1 MAKEKPKCIGLRNPE
16 YRSDILR
23 IAQEIEQFKLENG
36 VQQIIAVIG
45 GSDEN
50 IEAAVLDHLSQIIL
64 RINRKKKSAIL
75 CGGTRGGL
83 PEAAANVATELS
95 IPSIGVYPENAKKN
109 ALDNLDLAIE
119 VPAPIYGNV
128 IWGSETPVLAGLC
141 DIAII
146 VGGSTGT
153 IIEIA
158 TLMKHRKAREKLGKP
173 PIYLV
178 SLSYTGGA
186 AALAPELARMT
197 NHPLL
202 SLSQPE

>member
-1 MAKEKPKCIGLRNPE
+1 MAKEKTKCIGLRNPE

-36 VQQIIAVIG
+36 IQQVIAIIG

-50 IEAAVLDHLSQIIL
+50 IEAAVQDHLSQVVL
-64 RINRKKKSAIL
+64 RINRKRKSAIL
-75 CGGTRGGL
+75 CGGTKGGL
-83 PEAAANVATELS
+83 PEVAANVATELS

-109 ALDNLDLAIE
+109 ALDSLDLAIE

-128 IWGSETPVLAGLC
+128 TWGSETPVLAGLC

-158 TLMKHRKAREKLGKP
+158 TLMKYRKAREKLGKP